1 MTSRFRLLAAA
12 LAACLALLAGVLNG
26 VDQNGPAPSGRS
38 SGLNTPQLAA
48 SDDIDRFVHVIDR
61 SDLFPDA
68 RLRMTDVETEPSG
81 AAQTLEQLEQ
91 SLNDPS
97 LSALVKREDVWRIFL
112 YGDGEGA
119 QVREIGDQ
127 LADGWIIQNIDST
140 SVLLIKGEQ
149 SRRIEVFKAEPDTQ

>member
-1 MTSRFRLLAAA
+1 MTSRFRFLAAA
-12 LAACLALLAGVLNG
+12 FAACLALLAGLLNG
-26 VDQNGPAPSGRS
+26 VATNGPAPSGRNT
-38 SGLNTPQLAA
+38 GLNTPQLAA
-48 SDDIDRFVHVIDR
+48 SDDVDRYVQSIFQ
-61 SDLFPDA
+61 SDLFPNA
-68 RLRMTDVETEPSG
+68 RLRGGDDGAETSG
-81 AAQTLEQLEQ
+81 AAQTLAELER

-127 LADGWIIQNIDST
+127 LADGWIIQTIDST

>member
-1 MTSRFRLLAAA
+1 MTSRFRLFAAA
-12 LAACLALLAGVLNG
+12 IAACLALLAGLFNG
-26 VDQNGPAPSGRS
+26 VATNGQAPSGRNT
-38 SGLNTPQLAA
+38 GLNTPQLAA
-48 SDDIDRFVHVIDR
+48 SDDVDRYVQSIYQ
-61 SDLFPDA
+61 SDLFPNA
-68 RLRMTDVETEPSG
+68 RLRPDDDGAETAN
-81 AAQTLEQLEQ
+81 AAQTLAELEQ

-112 YGDGEGA
+112 YGDDEGA

>member
-1 MTSRFRLLAAA
+1 MTSRFRLFAAA
-12 LAACLALLAGVLNG
+12 IAACLALLAGLFNG
-26 VDQNGPAPSGRS
+26 VATNGQAPSGRNT
-38 SGLNTPQLAA
+38 GLNTQQLAA
-48 SDDIDRFVHVIDR
+48 SDDVDRYVQSIYQ
-61 SDLFPDA
+61 SDLFPNA
-68 RLRMTDVETEPSG
+68 RLRPDDDGAETAN
-81 AAQTLEQLEQ
+81 AAQTLAELEQ

-112 YGDGEGA
+112 YGDDERA

>member
-1 MTSRFRLLAAA
+1 MTSRFRLFAAA
-12 LAACLALLAGVLNG
+12 IAACLALLAGLFNG
-26 VDQNGPAPSGRS
+26 VATNGQAPSGRNT
-38 SGLNTPQLAA
+38 GLNTPQLAA
-48 SDDIDRFVHVIDR
+48 SDDVDRYVQSIYQ
-61 SDLFPDA
+61 SDLFPNA
-68 RLRMTDVETEPSG
+68 RLRPDGDGAETAN
-81 AAQTLEQLEQ
+81 AAQTLAELEQ

-112 YGDGEGA
+112 YGDDEGA

>member
-12 LAACLALLAGVLNG
+12 LAACLALLGGLMNG
-26 VDQNGPAPSGRS
+26 VTDSGPAPSGRT
-38 SGLNTPQLAA
+38 SGLHTPQLAG
-48 SDDIDRFVHVIDR
+48 SDDIDRYVQSIFE
-61 SDLFPDA
+61 SDLFPNA
-68 RLRMTDVETEPSG
+68 RLRPNTADNVQSG
-81 AAQTLEQLEQ
+81 VAGTIEELEQ
-91 SLNDPS
+91 SLTDPS
-97 LSALVKREDVWRIFL
+97 LSAFVKREDVWRIFL